1 MRTRSLGLSLLIV
14 LAVLLGAVA
23 PVSGEG
29 EGDATYTVRPGDAL
43 EKIARRYAT
52 TVADLARLNGLR
64 NPDRIKIGQQ
74 LVVPGQLSGSFHVV
88 AAADTLEDI
97 AAAHGISVADL
108 IAANQPLDTD
118 FLQVGQQ
125 LALPPAR
132 SGAARGSQTDE
143 GRLPYLQVPYRSQFD
158 GSTYADSNCGP
169 ATLGMLM
176 AYDGEW
182 WSSNGIRRDVN
193 RHTGVW
199 SDEGGS
205 SWESLVYAAQK
216 RGFTVLGLYG
226 GKGYRRWS
234 IDDLL
239 TEVRSGRPPML
250 LVRYWR
256 LPGHE
261 YSSWWGDHYIIFL
274 GLTADGRVV
283 YHDSAFEG
291 DSIGAYRT
299 MSQDQLKRAW
309 GNNAAGIQY
318 SAMVL
323 QWQKGGE

>member
-1 MRTRSLGLSLLIV
+1 MV
-14 LAVLLGAVA
+14 LAVLLGMAP

-43 EKIARRYAT
+43 ENIARRYET
-52 TVADLARLNGLR
+52 TVGELVRLNGLG

-74 LVVPGQLSGSFHVV
+74 LVVPGQTSGRFHVV
-88 AAADTLEDI
+88 GAGDTLESI
-97 AAAHGISVADL
+97 ADAHGVAVADL
-108 IAANQPLDTD
+108 AAANQLLDPD
-118 FLQVGQQ
+118 FLRVGQE
-125 LALPPAR
+125 LLLPAAR
-132 SGAARGSQTDE
+132 SGAASGSQTDE
-143 GRLPYLQVPYRSQFD
+143 NTHPYLQVPYRSQLD
-158 GSTYADSNCGP
+158 GSAYADSNCGP

-193 RHTGVW
+193 SHTGVW

-205 SWESLVYAAQK
+205 SWESLVYAAQE
-216 RGFTVLGLYG
+216 RGFTVLGLYE

-234 IDDLL
+234 VDDLL
-239 TEVRSGRPPML
+239 AEVRNSRPPML
-250 LVRYWR
+250 LVRYRR

-261 YSSWWGDHYIIFL
+261 YASWWGDHYIIFL

-283 YHDSAFEG
+283 YHDSAFQG

-299 MSQDQLKRAW
+299 MSLDQLKRAW